1 MRKLRIWGKYMS
13 EKKSETSS
21 GYKRS
26 LSNAH
31 IQLIALG
38 GTIGTGLFL
47 GVGDSIHRAGP
58 SVILI
63 YIIVGIFLFLLMRAL
78 GELIM
83 SDLNK
88 HTYIDFIEQYL
99 GKNIGFITGYLY
111 WLSWITL
118 GMAETTALGIY
129 FKYWFPTL
137 KPWVPGIITI
147 VALLII
153 NLISARVF
161 GNLEFS
167 FAIIKIITIVAFV
180 LLILYLLI
188 TGGKTS
194 FGPVAFANLDDHGGF
209 FARGPHGFLQGFQM
223 VIFSFIGVEL
233 IGLTA
238 AEAQNPETTLKR
250 AINQLPI
257 RIILFYV
264 MAILGILLVIPWS
277 KVSTNSSP
285 FVQALGATGIRNA
298 SSIINFVVISAAVSS
313 TNSFL
318 YSAGRLLFSVTYDG
332 KGKWNK
338 AFGHLSRRQLPQNA
352 LILSAL
358 LMGCAPAITL
368 VIGDQAFNFISSTST
383 SMFLIIWC
391 LMVLT
396 HISYRRKTPA
406 DQLNDFKMPGFPYID
421 YFILLFFILL
431 IILLLVLPSYR
442 IPMIAAIVTFIVLY
456 LISKLWSNEKAV

>member
-1 MRKLRIWGKYMS
+1 MT
-13 EKKSETSS
+13 KKDSQTNS
-21 GYKRS
+21 GYKRT

-88 HTYIDFIEQYL
+88 HTYIDFIEKYL

-129 FKYWFPTL
+129 FQYWFPRL
-137 KPWVPGIITI
+137 KPWIPGLITI
-147 VALLII
+147 VLLLII

-167 FAIIKIITIVAFV
+167 FAIIKIVTIVAFV
-180 LLILYLLI
+180 ILIGYLLV

-194 FGPVAFANLDDHGGF
+194 FGPVTFANLDDNGGF
-209 FARGPHGFLQGFQM
+209 FARGGKGFLQGFQM

-238 AEAQNPETTLKR
+238 AEAQNPKVTLR
-250 AINQLPI
+250 NAINQLPV

-264 MAILGILLVIPWS
+264 LAILAILLVIPWS

-285 FVQALGATGIRNA
+285 FVEALGATGIKNA

-318 YSAGRLLFSVTYDG
+318 YSAGRLLFSVTFNG
-332 KGKWNK
+332 KGKWNET
-338 AFGHLSRRQLPQNA
+338 FGHLSHRQLPQNG
-352 LILSAL
+352 LILSAV
-358 LMGCAPAITL
+358 LMGLAPLITFL
-368 VIGDQAFNFISSTST
+368 IGDQAFNFISSTST

-391 LMVLT
+391 LMTLT
-396 HISYRRKTPA
+396 HIAYRRRTPESE
-406 DQLNDFKMPGFPYID
+406 LNDFKMPGFPYLD
-421 YFILLFFILL
+421 YLILLFFGLM
-431 IILLLVLPSYR
+431 IILLLILPSYR
-442 IPMIAAIVTFIVLY
+442 IPMIAAILIFIILY
-456 LISKLWSNEKAV
+456 GITKIWDKEKNEN

>member
-1 MRKLRIWGKYMS
+1 MN
-13 EKKSETSS
+13 EKKSQTDS
-21 GYKRS
+21 GYKRT

-78 GELIM
+78 GEMIM
-83 SDLNK
+83 SDLHK

-99 GKNIGFITGYLY
+99 GKNIEFITGYLY
-111 WLSWITL
+111 WISWITL

-129 FKYWFPTL
+129 FEYWFPNL
-137 KPWVPGIITI
+137 KPWIPGLITI
-147 VALLII
+147 AVLLII

-167 FAIIKIITIVAFV
+167 FAIIKIVTVVAFV
-180 LLILYLLI
+180 LLIAYLLI

-209 FARGPHGFLQGFQM
+209 FARGTKGFLQGFQM

-238 AEAQNPETTLKR
+238 AEAQNPKTTLKR
-250 AINQLPI
+250 AINQLPF

-318 YSAGRLLFSVTYDG
+318 YSAGRLLFSVTYG
-332 KGKWNK
+332 GHGEWNQT
-338 AFGHLSRRQLPQNA
+338 FGHLSRRQLPQNA

-358 LMGCAPAITL
+358 LMACAPIITL
-368 VIGDQAFNFISSTST
+368 IIGDQAFNFISSTST

-396 HISYRRKTPA
+396 HISFRRKTP
-406 DQLNDFKMPGFPYID
+406 DSELNDFKMPGFPYMD
-421 YFILLFFILL
+421 YLILFFFVLM
-431 IILLLVLPSYR
+431 IILLLILPSYR
-442 IPMIAAIVTFIVLY
+442 IPMIAAIITFIVLY
-456 LISKLWSNEKAV
+456 IISKVWHNEKAV

>member
-1 MRKLRIWGKYMS
+1 MTNKDS
-13 EKKSETSS
+13 QNNT
-21 GYKRS
+21 GYKRT

-63 YIIVGIFLFLLMRAL
+63 YIIVGLFLFLLMRAL

-88 HTYIDFIEQYL
+88 HTYIDFIEKYL

-129 FKYWFPTL
+129 FQYWFPSL
-137 KPWVPGIITI
+137 KPWIPGLITI
-147 VALLII
+147 VVLLII
-153 NLISARVF
+153 NLISAKVF

-167 FAIIKIITIVAFV
+167 FAIIKIVTIVAFV
-180 LLILYLLI
+180 LLIGYLLV
-188 TGGKTS
+188 TGGKTT
-194 FGPVAFANLDDHGGF
+194 FGPISFENLADNGGF
-209 FARGPHGFLQGFQM
+209 FARGGKGFLQGFQM

-233 IGLTA
+233 VGLTA
-238 AEAQNPETTLKR
+238 AEAKNPKVTLKN
-250 AINQLPI
+250 AINELPV

-264 MAILGILLVIPWS
+264 LAILAILLVIPWS
-277 KVSTNSSP
+277 KVSTGSSP

-332 KGKWNK
+332 KGKWNQT
-338 AFGHLSRRQLPQNA
+338 FGHLSRRQLPQNG
-352 LILSAL
+352 LILSAI
-358 LMGCAPAITL
+358 LMGLAPLITL
-368 VIGDQAFNFISSTST
+368 IIGDQAFNFISSTST

-391 LMVLT
+391 LMTLT
-396 HISYRRKTPA
+396 HMAYRRTTPE
-406 DQLNDFKMPGFPYID
+406 DQLSDYKMPGFPYLD
-421 YFILLFFILL
+421 YLILAFFILM
-431 IILLLVLPSYR
+431 IILLLILPSYR
-442 IPMIAAIVTFIVLY
+442 IPMIAAMIIFAVLY
-456 LISKLWSNEKAV
+456 TISKIWDKEKNA

>member
-1 MRKLRIWGKYMS
+1 MNENDS
-13 EKKSETSS
+13 QTNS
-21 GYKRS
+21 GYKRT

-83 SDLNK
+83 SDLSK
-88 HTYIDFIEQYL
+88 HTYIDFIEKYL

-129 FKYWFPTL
+129 FQYWFPSL
-137 KPWVPGIITI
+137 KPWVPGLITI
-147 VALLII
+147 IVLLAI

-167 FAIIKIITIVAFV
+167 FAIIKIITILAFV
-180 LLILYLLI
+180 VLIAWLLI
-188 TGGKTS
+188 TGEKTS
-194 FGPVAFANLDDHGGF
+194 FGPVAFVNLEDHGGF
-209 FARGPHGFLQGFQM
+209 FARGSKGFFQGFQM

-238 AEAQNPETTLKR
+238 AEAQNPKVTLR
-250 AINQLPI
+250 NAINQLPL

-264 MAILGILLVIPWS
+264 LAILAILLVIPWS
-277 KVSTNSSP
+277 KVATNSSP
-285 FVQALGATGIRNA
+285 FVQALGATGIKNA

-318 YSAGRLLFSVTYDG
+318 YSAGRLLFSVTFNG

-338 AFGHLSRRQLPQNA
+338 TFGHLSHRQLPQNG
-352 LILSAL
+352 LVLSAV
-358 LMGCAPAITL
+358 LMGLAPLITL
-368 VIGDQAFNFISSTST
+368 AIGDQAFNFISSTST

-391 LMVLT
+391 LMILT
-396 HISYRRKTPA
+396 HMSYRKQTPTSK
-406 DQLNDFKMPGFPYID
+406 LNDFKMPGYPYLD
-421 YFILLFFILL
+421 YFILLFFVLM
-431 IILLLVLPSYR
+431 IILLLILPSYR
-442 IPMIAAIVTFIVLY
+442 IPMMAAILIFAILY
-456 LISKLWSNEKAV
+456 LISKIWNKETI

>member
-1 MRKLRIWGKYMS
+1 MT
-13 EKKSETSS
+13 KKDSQTNS
-21 GYKRS
+21 GYKRT

-83 SDLNK
+83 SDLSK
-88 HTYIDFIEQYL
+88 HTYIDFIEKYL

-111 WLSWITL
+111 WISWITL

-129 FKYWFPTL
+129 FQYWFPSL
-137 KPWVPGIITI
+137 KPWIPGLITI
-147 VALLII
+147 VILLLI

-167 FAIIKIITIVAFV
+167 FSIIKIVTIIAFV
-180 LLILYLLI
+180 LLIAYLLF
-188 TGGKTS
+188 TGRKTT
-194 FGPVAFANLDDHGGF
+194 FGPVAFANLEDHGGF
-209 FARGPHGFLQGFQM
+209 FARGSKGFLQGFQM

-238 AEAQNPETTLKR
+238 AEAQNPKVTLR
-250 AINQLPI
+250 NAINQLPI

-264 MAILGILLVIPWS
+264 LAILAILLVIPWS
-277 KVSTNSSP
+277 QVSTNSSP

-318 YSAGRLLFSVTYDG
+318 YSAGRLLFSVTFNG

-338 AFGHLSRRQLPQNA
+338 TFGHLSHRQLPQNG
-352 LILSAL
+352 LILSAI
-358 LMGCAPAITL
+358 LMGLAPLITII
-368 VIGDQAFNFISSTST
+368 IGDQAFNFISSTST
-383 SMFLIIWC
+383 SMFLIIWS
-391 LMVLT
+391 LMVIT
-396 HISYRRKTPA
+396 HIVYRRKTPTN
-406 DQLNDFKMPGFPYID
+406 QLNDFKMPGYPYLD
-421 YFILLFFILL
+421 FVILLFFILM

-442 IPMIAAIVTFIVLY
+442 IPMIAAILIFLVLY
-456 LISKLWSNEKAV
+456 AISKIWDKEKNE

>member
-1 MRKLRIWGKYMS
+1 MN
-13 EKKSETSS
+13 EKKSQTNS
-21 GYKRS
+21 GYKRT
-26 LSNAH
+26 LSNTH

-58 SVILI
+58 SIILI
-63 YIIVGIFLFLLMRAL
+63 YIIVGIFLLMLMRAL

-111 WLSWITL
+111 WISWITL
-118 GMAETTALGIY
+118 GMVETTALGIY

-137 KPWVPGIITI
+137 KPWIPGIITI
-147 VALLII
+147 IFLLII

-180 LLILYLLI
+180 LLIIYLLI

-194 FGPVAFANLDDHGGF
+194 FGPVVLANLNDHGGF
-209 FARGPHGFLQGFQM
+209 FARGTKGFFQGFQM

-238 AEAQNPETTLKR
+238 AEAQNPRVTLKR
-250 AINQLPI
+250 AINQLPV

-298 SSIINFVVISAAVSS
+298 SSSINFVVISAAVSS
-313 TNSFL
+313 TNSIL

-332 KGKWNK
+332 KEKWNQIC
-338 AFGHLSRRQLPQNA
+338 GHLSRRQLPQNA
-352 LILSAL
+352 LMLSAL
-358 LMGCAPAITL
+358 LMACAPAITL
-368 VIGDQAFNFISSTST
+368 IIGDQAFNFISSTTT

-391 LMVLT
+391 LMILT
-396 HISYRRKTPA
+396 HMAYRKRTPENE
-406 DQLNDFKMPGFPYID
+406 LNDFKMPGYPYLD
-421 YFILLFFILL
+421 YLILLFFILM
-431 IILLLVLPSYR
+431 IVLLLILPSYR
-442 IPMIAAIVTFIVLY
+442 IPMIAAIVTFIILY
-456 LISKLWSNEKAV
+456 LISKVWSNEKAV

>member
-1 MRKLRIWGKYMS
+1 MS
-13 EKKSETSS
+13 EKKTQTAS
-21 GYKRS
+21 GYKRT

-137 KPWVPGIITI
+137 KPWIPGIITI
-147 VALLII
+147 VILLLI

-167 FAIIKIITIVAFV
+167 FAIIKIVTIIAFV
-180 LLILYLLI
+180 ILILYLLV

-194 FGPVAFANLDDHGGF
+194 FGPVSFANLDDHGGF
-209 FARGPHGFLQGFQM
+209 FARGSKGFLQGFQM

-238 AEAQNPETTLKR
+238 AEAQKPETTLKR
-250 AINQLPI
+250 AINQLPV

-264 MAILGILLVIPWS
+264 MAILGILLVIQWS
-277 KVSTNSSP
+277 KVATNASP
-285 FVQALGATGIRNA
+285 FVEALGATGIKNA

-318 YSAGRLLFSVTYDG
+318 YSAGRLLFSVTFDG

-338 AFGHLSRRQLPQNA
+338 TFGHLSRRQLPQNA

-358 LMGCAPAITL
+358 LMGCAPLITL

-383 SMFLIIWC
+383 SMFLIIWS
-391 LMVLT
+391 LMILT
-396 HISYRRKTPA
+396 HMAYRRKTPA
-406 DQLNDFKMPGFPYID
+406 NRLNDFQMPGYPYID
-421 YFILLFFILL
+421 YVILSFFVLM
-431 IILLLVLPSYR
+431 IILLLILPSYR
-442 IPMIAAIVTFIVLY
+442 VPMVAAIAIFIVLY
-456 LISKLWSNEKAV
+456 IISKIWSNEKAV

>member
-1 MRKLRIWGKYMS
+1 MKENDS
-13 EKKSETSS
+13 QTNS
-21 GYKRS
+21 GYKRT

-83 SDLNK
+83 SDLSK
-88 HTYIDFIEQYL
+88 HTYIDFIEKYL

-129 FKYWFPTL
+129 FQYWFPSL
-137 KPWVPGIITI
+137 KPWVPGLITI
-147 VALLII
+147 IVLLAI

-167 FAIIKIITIVAFV
+167 FAIIKIITILAFV
-180 LLILYLLI
+180 VLIAWLLI
-188 TGGKTS
+188 TGEKTS
-194 FGPVAFANLDDHGGF
+194 FGPVAFVNLEDHGGF
-209 FARGPHGFLQGFQM
+209 FARGSKGFFQGFQM

-238 AEAQNPETTLKR
+238 AEAQNPKVTLR
-250 AINQLPI
+250 NAINQLPL

-264 MAILGILLVIPWS
+264 LAILAILLVIPWS
-277 KVSTNSSP
+277 KVATNSSP
-285 FVQALGATGIRNA
+285 FVQALGATGIKNA

-318 YSAGRLLFSVTYDG
+318 YSAGRLLFSVTFNG

-338 AFGHLSRRQLPQNA
+338 TFGHLSHRQLPQNG
-352 LILSAL
+352 LVLSAV
-358 LMGCAPAITL
+358 LMGLAPLITL
-368 VIGDQAFNFISSTST
+368 AIGDQAFNFISSTST

-391 LMVLT
+391 LMILT
-396 HISYRRKTPA
+396 HMSYRKQTPTSK
-406 DQLNDFKMPGFPYID
+406 LNDFKMPGYPYLD
-421 YFILLFFILL
+421 YFILLFFVLM
-431 IILLLVLPSYR
+431 IILLLILPSYR
-442 IPMIAAIVTFIVLY
+442 IPMMAAILIFAILY
-456 LISKLWSNEKAV
+456 LISKIWNKETI

>member
-1 MRKLRIWGKYMS
+1 MS

-21 GYKRS
+21 GYKRT

-47 GVGDSIHRAGP
+47 GVGDSIHKAGP
-58 SVILI
+58 SVILT

-111 WLSWITL
+111 WFSWITL

-137 KPWVPGIITI
+137 KPWIPGIITI

-188 TGGKTS
+188 TGAKTS
-194 FGPVAFANLDDHGGF
+194 FEPVAFANLDDHGGF

-238 AEAQNPETTLKR
+238 AEVQNPETTLKR

-285 FVQALGATGIRNA
+285 FVQALGATGIPDA

-313 TNSFL
+313 TNSLL
-318 YSAGRLLFSVTYDG
+318 YTAGRLLFSVTYDG

-368 VIGDQAFNFISSTST
+368 VIGDQAFNFISSTAT

-431 IILLLVLPSYR
+431 IILLLILPSYR

>member
-1 MRKLRIWGKYMS
+1 MKENDS
-13 EKKSETSS
+13 QTNS
-21 GYKRS
+21 GYKRT

-63 YIIVGIFLFLLMRAL
+63 YIIVGNFLFLLMRAL

-83 SDLNK
+83 SDLSK
-88 HTYIDFIEQYL
+88 HTYIDFIEKYL

-129 FKYWFPTL
+129 FQYWFPSL
-137 KPWVPGIITI
+137 KPWVPGLITI
-147 VALLII
+147 IVLLAI

-167 FAIIKIITIVAFV
+167 FAIIKIITILAFV
-180 LLILYLLI
+180 VLIAWLLI
-188 TGGKTS
+188 TGEKTS
-194 FGPVAFANLDDHGGF
+194 FGPVAFVNLEDHGGF
-209 FARGPHGFLQGFQM
+209 FARGSKGFFQGFQM

-238 AEAQNPETTLKR
+238 AEAQNPKVTLR
-250 AINQLPI
+250 NAINQLPL

-264 MAILGILLVIPWS
+264 LAILAILLVIPWS
-277 KVSTNSSP
+277 KVATNSSP
-285 FVQALGATGIRNA
+285 FVQALGATGIKNA

-318 YSAGRLLFSVTYDG
+318 YSAGRLLFSVTFNG

-338 AFGHLSRRQLPQNA
+338 TFGHLSHRQLPQNG
-352 LILSAL
+352 LVLSAA
-358 LMGCAPAITL
+358 LMGLAPLITL
-368 VIGDQAFNFISSTST
+368 AIGDQAFNFISSTST

-391 LMVLT
+391 LMILT
-396 HISYRRKTPA
+396 HMSYRKQTPTSK
-406 DQLNDFKMPGFPYID
+406 LNDFKMPGYPYLD
-421 YFILLFFILL
+421 YFILLFFVLM
-431 IILLLVLPSYR
+431 IILLLILPSYR
-442 IPMIAAIVTFIVLY
+442 IPMMAAILIFAILY
-456 LISKLWSNEKAV
+456 LISKIWNKETI

>member
-1 MRKLRIWGKYMS
+1 MS

-21 GYKRS
+21 GYKRT

-78 GELIM
+78 GEMIM
-83 SDLNK
+83 SDLHK

-111 WLSWITL
+111 WISWITL

-137 KPWVPGIITI
+137 KPWIPGIITI

-277 KVSTNSSP
+277 KVSTKYSP
-285 FVQALGATGIRNA
+285 F
-298 SSIINFVVISAAVSS
+298 
-313 TNSFL
+313 
-318 YSAGRLLFSVTYDG
+318 D
-332 KGKWNK
+332 
-338 AFGHLSRRQLPQNA
+338 
-352 LILSAL
+352 
-358 LMGCAPAITL
+358 
-368 VIGDQAFNFISSTST
+368 
-383 SMFLIIWC
+383 
-391 LMVLT
+391 
-396 HISYRRKTPA
+396 
-406 DQLNDFKMPGFPYID
+406 
-421 YFILLFFILL
+421 
-431 IILLLVLPSYR
+431 
-442 IPMIAAIVTFIVLY
+442 
-456 LISKLWSNEKAV
+456 

>member
-1 MRKLRIWGKYMS
+1 MKENDS
-13 EKKSETSS
+13 QTNS
-21 GYKRS
+21 GYKRT

-78 GELIM
+78 GEMIM
-83 SDLNK
+83 SDLSK
-88 HTYIDFIEQYL
+88 HTYIDFIEKYL

-129 FKYWFPTL
+129 FQYWFPSL
-137 KPWVPGIITI
+137 KPWVPGLITI
-147 VALLII
+147 IVLLAI

-167 FAIIKIITIVAFV
+167 FAIIKIITILAFV
-180 LLILYLLI
+180 VLIAWLLI

-194 FGPVAFANLDDHGGF
+194 FGPVAFVNLEDHGGF
-209 FARGPHGFLQGFQM
+209 FARGSKGFFQGFQM

-238 AEAQNPETTLKR
+238 AEAQNPNVTLR
-250 AINQLPI
+250 NAINQLPL

-264 MAILGILLVIPWS
+264 LAILAILLVIPWS
-277 KVSTNSSP
+277 KVATNSSP
-285 FVQALGATGIRNA
+285 FVQALGATGIKNA

-318 YSAGRLLFSVTYDG
+318 YSAGRLLFSVTFNG

-338 AFGHLSRRQLPQNA
+338 TFGHLSHRQLPQNG
-352 LILSAL
+352 LVLSAA
-358 LMGCAPAITL
+358 LMGLAPLITL
-368 VIGDQAFNFISSTST
+368 AIGDQAFNFISSTST

-391 LMVLT
+391 LMILT
-396 HISYRRKTPA
+396 HMSYRKQTPTEK
-406 DQLNDFKMPGFPYID
+406 LNDFKMPGYPYLD
-421 YFILLFFILL
+421 YFILLFFVLM
-431 IILLLVLPSYR
+431 IILLLILPSYR
-442 IPMIAAIVTFIVLY
+442 IPMMAAILIFAILY
-456 LISKLWSNEKAV
+456 LISKIWNKETI

>member
-1 MRKLRIWGKYMS
+1 MGEKYMG

-21 GYKRS
+21 GYKRT

-47 GVGDSIHRAGP
+47 GVGDSIHRTGP

-88 HTYIDFIEQYL
+88 HAYIDFIEQYL

-137 KPWVPGIITI
+137 KPWIPGIITI

-153 NLISARVF
+153 NSISARVF

-167 FAIIKIITIVAFV
+167 FAIIKIITIVAFI

-194 FGPVAFANLDDHGGF
+194 FGPVTFANLDDHGGF

-238 AEAQNPETTLKR
+238 AEVQNPETTLKR

-285 FVQALGATGIRNA
+285 FVQALGATGIPNA

-313 TNSFL
+313 INSFL

-338 AFGHLSRRQLPQNA
+338 TFGHLSRRQLPQNA

-358 LMGCAPAITL
+358 LMGCAPAIAL

-431 IILLLVLPSYR
+431 IILLLILPSYR

>member
-1 MRKLRIWGKYMS
+1 MT
-13 EKKSETSS
+13 KKDSQTNS
-21 GYKRS
+21 GYKRT

-63 YIIVGIFLFLLMRAL
+63 YIVVGIFLFLLMRAL

-88 HTYIDFIEQYL
+88 HTYIDFIEKYL

-129 FKYWFPTL
+129 FQYWFPGL
-137 KPWVPGIITI
+137 KPWIPGLITI
-147 VALLII
+147 VLLLII

-167 FAIIKIITIVAFV
+167 FAIIKIITIVAFII
-180 LLILYLLI
+180 LIGYLLV

-194 FGPVAFANLDDHGGF
+194 FGPVTFANLDDNGGF
-209 FARGPHGFLQGFQM
+209 FARGGKGFLQGFQM

-238 AEAQNPETTLKR
+238 AEAQNPKVTLR
-250 AINQLPI
+250 NAINQLPV

-264 MAILGILLVIPWS
+264 LAILAILLVIPWS

-285 FVQALGATGIRNA
+285 FVEALGATGIKNA

-318 YSAGRLLFSVTYDG
+318 YSAGRLLFSVTFNG
-332 KGKWNK
+332 KGKWNET
-338 AFGHLSRRQLPQNA
+338 FGHLSHRQLPQNS
-352 LILSAL
+352 LILSAV
-358 LMGCAPAITL
+358 LMGLAPLITFL
-368 VIGDQAFNFISSTST
+368 IGDQAFNFISSTST

-391 LMVLT
+391 LMTLT
-396 HISYRRKTPA
+396 HIAYRRRTPESE
-406 DQLNDFKMPGFPYID
+406 LNDFKMPGFPYLD
-421 YFILLFFILL
+421 YLILLFFGLM
-431 IILLLVLPSYR
+431 IILLLILPSYR
-442 IPMIAAIVTFIVLY
+442 IPMIAAILIFIILY
-456 LISKLWSNEKAV
+456 GITKIWDKEKNEN

>member
-1 MRKLRIWGKYMS
+1 MGGKYMS

-21 GYKRS
+21 GYKRT

-137 KPWVPGIITI
+137 KPWIPGIITI

-167 FAIIKIITIVAFV
+167 FAIIKTITIVAFV

-188 TGGKTS
+188 TGAKTS

-238 AEAQNPETTLKR
+238 AEVQNPEITLKR

-264 MAILGILLVIPWS
+264 MAILGILLLIPWS

-285 FVQALGATGIRNA
+285 FVQALGATGIPDA

-368 VIGDQAFNFISSTST
+368 VIGDQAFNFISSTAT

-431 IILLLVLPSYR
+431 IILLLILPSYR

>member
-1 MRKLRIWGKYMS
+1 MT
-13 EKKSETSS
+13 KKEIEQQNNS
-21 GYKRS
+21 GYKRT

-63 YIIVGIFLFLLMRAL
+63 YIIVGFFLFLLMRAL

-83 SDLNK
+83 SDLSK
-88 HTYIDFIEQYL
+88 HTYIDFIEKYL

-111 WLSWITL
+111 WLSWISL

-129 FKYWFPTL
+129 FQYWFPSL
-137 KPWVPGIITI
+137 KPWIPGLITI
-147 VALLII
+147 VVLLLI

-167 FAIIKIITIVAFV
+167 FSIIKILTIIAFV
-180 LLILYLLI
+180 ILIGYLLV

-194 FGPVAFANLDDHGGF
+194 FGPVVFANLDDHGGF
-209 FARGPHGFLQGFQM
+209 FSRGPHGFLQGFQM

-238 AEAQNPETTLKR
+238 AEAQNPRVTLKN
-250 AINQLPI
+250 AINQLPV

-264 MAILGILLVIPWS
+264 LAILAILLVIPWS
-277 KVSTNSSP
+277 KVSTDSSP
-285 FVQALGATGIRNA
+285 FVQALGATGIKNA
-298 SSIINFVVISAAVSS
+298 SSIINFVVISAAISS

-318 YSAGRLLFSVTYDG
+318 YSAGRLLFSVTFDG
-332 KGKWNK
+332 KGKWNQT
-338 AFGHLSRRQLPQNA
+338 FGHLSRRQLPQNA
-352 LILSAL
+352 LILSAV
-358 LMGCAPAITL
+358 LMGLSPL
-368 VIGDQAFNFISSTST
+368 LSMLIGDQAFNFISSTST

-396 HISYRRKTPA
+396 HIAYRRKIPENE
-406 DQLNDFKMPGFPYID
+406 LNDFKMPGYPYLD
-421 YFILLFFILL
+421 YFILLFFVLM
-431 IILLLVLPSYR
+431 IILLLILPSYR
-442 IPMIAAIVTFIVLY
+442 IPMIAAMITFLILY
-456 LISKLWSNEKAV
+456 LITKIWDKEKTTE

>member
-1 MRKLRIWGKYMS
+1 MV
-13 EKKSETSS
+13 EKKSNTNS
-21 GYKRS
+21 GYKRT

-63 YIIVGIFLFLLMRAL
+63 YIIVGTFLFLLMRAL

-83 SDLNK
+83 SDLSK
-88 HTYIDFIEQYL
+88 HTYIDFIEKYL

-129 FKYWFPTL
+129 FQYWFPSL
-137 KPWVPGIITI
+137 KPWIPGLITI
-147 VALLII
+147 VILLGI
-153 NLISARVF
+153 NLISAKVF

-167 FAIIKIITIVAFV
+167 FSIIKIVTIIAFV
-180 LLILYLLI
+180 ILVAYLLI
-188 TGGKTS
+188 TGGKTT
-194 FGPVAFANLDDHGGF
+194 FGPVTFATLNDHGGF
-209 FARGPHGFLQGFQM
+209 FARGGKGFLQGFQM

-238 AEAQNPETTLKR
+238 AEAQNPKVTLR
-250 AINQLPI
+250 NAINQLPV

-264 MAILGILLVIPWS
+264 LAILAILLVIPWS

-285 FVQALGATGIRNA
+285 FVQALGATGMRNA

-318 YSAGRLLFSVTYDG
+318 YSAGRLLFSVTYDK
-332 KGKWNK
+332 KGKWNQT
-338 AFGHLSRRQLPQNA
+338 FGHLSKRQLPQNG
-352 LILSAL
+352 LILSAI
-358 LMGCAPAITL
+358 LMGLAPIITL
-368 VIGDQAFNFISSTST
+368 IIGDQAFNFISSVAT

-391 LMVLT
+391 LMILT
-396 HISYRRKTPA
+396 HMSYRRKT
-406 DQLNDFKMPGFPYID
+406 DESEFHDFQMPGFPYLD
-421 YFILLFFILL
+421 YLILAFFVIL
-431 IILLLVLPSYR
+431 IILLLILPSYR
-442 IPMIAAIVTFIVLY
+442 IPMISAILTFVILY
-456 LISKLWSNEKAV
+456 IISKIWDKENA

>member
-1 MRKLRIWGKYMS
+1 MKENDS
-13 EKKSETSS
+13 QTNS
-21 GYKRS
+21 GYKRT

-83 SDLNK
+83 SDLSK
-88 HTYIDFIEQYL
+88 HTYIDFIEKYL

-129 FKYWFPTL
+129 FQYWFPSL
-137 KPWVPGIITI
+137 KPWVPGLITI
-147 VALLII
+147 IVLLAI

-167 FAIIKIITIVAFV
+167 FAIIKIIIILAFV
-180 LLILYLLI
+180 VLIAWLLI

-194 FGPVAFANLDDHGGF
+194 FGSVAFVNLEDHGGF
-209 FARGPHGFLQGFQM
+209 FARGSKGFFQGFQM

-238 AEAQNPETTLKR
+238 AEAQNPNVTLR
-250 AINQLPI
+250 NAINQLPL

-264 MAILGILLVIPWS
+264 LAILAILLVIPWS
-277 KVSTNSSP
+277 KVATNSSP
-285 FVQALGATGIRNA
+285 FVQALGATGIKDA

-318 YSAGRLLFSVTYDG
+318 YSAGRLLFSVTFNG

-338 AFGHLSRRQLPQNA
+338 TFGHLSHRQLPQNG
-352 LILSAL
+352 LVLSAV
-358 LMGCAPAITL
+358 LMGLAPLITL
-368 VIGDQAFNFISSTST
+368 AIGDQAFNFISSTST

-391 LMVLT
+391 LMILT
-396 HISYRRKTPA
+396 HMSYRKQTPTSK
-406 DQLNDFKMPGFPYID
+406 LNDFKMPGYPYLD
-421 YFILLFFILL
+421 YFILLFFVLM
-431 IILLLVLPSYR
+431 IILLLILPSYR
-442 IPMIAAIVTFIVLY
+442 IPMMAAILIFAILY
-456 LISKLWSNEKAV
+456 LISKIWNKETI

>member
-1 MRKLRIWGKYMS
+1 M
-13 EKKSETSS
+13 
-21 GYKRS
+21 
-26 LSNAH
+26 
-31 IQLIALG
+31 
-38 GTIGTGLFL
+38 
-47 GVGDSIHRAGP
+47 
-58 SVILI
+58 
-63 YIIVGIFLFLLMRAL
+63 
-78 GELIM
+78 
-83 SDLNK
+83 
-88 HTYIDFIEQYL
+88 
-99 GKNIGFITGYLY
+99 
-111 WLSWITL
+111 
-118 GMAETTALGIY
+118 
-129 FKYWFPTL
+129 
-137 KPWVPGIITI
+137 
-147 VALLII
+147 LII

-167 FAIIKIITIVAFV
+167 FAIIKIVTVVAFV
-180 LLILYLLI
+180 LLIAYLLI

-209 FARGPHGFLQGFQM
+209 FARGTKGFLQGFQM

-238 AEAQNPETTLKR
+238 AEAQNPKTTLKR
-250 AINQLPI
+250 AINQLPF

-318 YSAGRLLFSVTYDG
+318 YSAGRLLFSVTYG
-332 KGKWNK
+332 GHGEWNQT
-338 AFGHLSRRQLPQNA
+338 FGHLSRRQLPQNA

-358 LMGCAPAITL
+358 LMACAPIITL
-368 VIGDQAFNFISSTST
+368 IIGDQAFNFISSTST

-396 HISYRRKTPA
+396 HISFRRKTP
-406 DQLNDFKMPGFPYID
+406 DSELNDFKMPGFPYMD
-421 YFILLFFILL
+421 YLILFFFVLM
-431 IILLLVLPSYR
+431 IILLLILPSYR
-442 IPMIAAIVTFIVLY
+442 IPMIAAIITFIVLY
-456 LISKLWSNEKAV
+456 IISKVWHNEKAV

>member
-1 MRKLRIWGKYMS
+1 MS

-21 GYKRS
+21 GYKRT

-47 GVGDSIHRAGP
+47 GVGDSIHKAGP
-58 SVILI
+58 SVILT

-111 WLSWITL
+111 WFSWITL

-137 KPWVPGIITI
+137 KPWIPGIITI

-188 TGGKTS
+188 TGAKTS
-194 FGPVAFANLDDHGGF
+194 FEPVAFANLDDHGGF

-238 AEAQNPETTLKR
+238 AEVQNPETTLKR

-285 FVQALGATGIRNA
+285 FVQALGATGIPDA

-313 TNSFL
+313 TNSLL
-318 YSAGRLLFSVTYDG
+318 YTAGRLLFSVTYDG

-368 VIGDQAFNFISSTST
+368 VIGDQAFNFISSTTT

-431 IILLLVLPSYR
+431 IILLLILPSYR